1 LAKAADDF
9 IDGILYREFVAKVGN
24 NSHGLAAARFNFLY
38 RLGNHCCGRKWVDVV
53 DVVVN
58 VEHGYIT
65 TCGSEGTSVVCSL
78 AFSAS
83 RDEYSFT
90 C

>member
-9 IDGILYREFVAKVGN
+9 IDSFLHREFVAKVGYN
-24 NSHGLAAARFNFLY
+24 AHRLAAARFNFFHS
-38 RLGNHCCGRKWVDVV
+38 LGNHCRCGEWVDVV

-58 VEHGYIT
+58 IEHGYIT
-65 TCGSEGTSVVCSL
+65 TCGSKCPSVVCPL

-83 RDEYSFT
+83 GDEYSFA